1 MKRKCGIFA
10 ALFLLCMGTVGCGKS
25 ANTASASE
33 YDSEGAILYVVQ
45 GSQNMDLGSIVERR
59 LCELIDMWI
68 YGIEVKGDVDYTK
81 TGIYHTS
88 ADLEVKCY
96 DETVKQSYDI
106 QIAVISQEE
115 AQALGEKY
123 IVYTSGGVRL
133 GEKVTDSELDGGE
146 FSGDMD
152 DAALDDAS
160 LDVSEQLIL
169 RDEDF
174 TNSFTFFNYNIGYPP
189 KYMSVWSGTSSGR
202 YQGKMSLLE
211 DSGLFGQSGF
221 NIIYYSELELSWLYP
236 GKLMSITD
244 ESDLEESVD
253 LCKLVVYQF
262 VTKSPNSNFCE
273 QEIET
278 SDLVN
283 VNGMDMLRV
292 TGTIQDNWNTK
303 IYEYV
308 AYYFAIENN
317 GTFYPAFVMGTPTGG
332 TLEDVEEYLDEAVKH
347 MSKIE

>member
-133 GEKVTDSELDGGE
+133 GEKVTDSEPGGGE
-146 FSGDMD
+146 FNGDMD
-152 DAALDDAS
+152 DATLNDAG
-160 LDVSEQLIL
+160 LNVSEEIIL
-169 RDEDF
+169 GDEDF
-174 TNSFTFFNYNIGYPP
+174 TESFTFFNYNIGYPP

-202 YQGKMSLLE
+202 YQSKMSLLE
-211 DSGLFGQSGF
+211 DSGLFEQSGF
-221 NIIYYSELELSWLYP
+221 NIFYYSELELSWLYP

-244 ESDLEESVD
+244 ESDLENSVE
-253 LCKLVVYQF
+253 LCKYVAYQF
-262 VTKSPNSNFCE
+262 VMNSASSLFCE
-273 QEIET
+273 QKIET

-292 TGTIQDNWNTK
+292 TGTIQDNLDEK
-303 IYEYV
+303 ICEYA

-317 GTFYPAFVMGTPTGG
+317 GIFYPAFVMGTPTGG